1 MSEPAPAPAA
11 EPEVAGRDL
20 AILVSL
26 NVIWG
31 FNLVASKVGVQQFP
45 PVFFTALRFV
55 LVSVV
60 VARYLRPHPGQM
72 TRLLWAAF
80 LAGPIAFA
88 LLFLGIANVESVSS
102 VAIASQL
109 GVPFTT
115 LLSVW
120 LLGERIHWRRKLGIF
135 LAFAGIAVISF
146 DPRVFHSLY
155 GLMLV
160 TASAFVGALGVIVI
174 KQLRDIRPLE
184 LQAWVST
191 ASVCVLLPLSFAT
204 ESGQWEA
211 VRQAGWGGW
220 SSLVYTAVAASLIAH
235 TTWYYLVARYPVTGL
250 SAVTL
255 LTPIF
260 GVGFCVALLGDVLTP
275 KMIFGSVVTLLG
287 VLIVLMRDRKLVDTG
302 T

>member
-1 MSEPAPAPAA
+1 MSESEPAFKA

-20 AILVSL
+20 AILVLL

-31 FNLVASKVGVQQFP
+31 FNLVASKIGVREFP

-55 LVSVV
+55 IVIAVV
-60 VARYLRPHPGQM
+60 FRFLKLHPGEM

-88 LLFLGIANVESVSS
+88 LLFIGIAHVENVAN
-102 VAIASQL
+102 VAVASQL

-135 LAFAGIAVISF
+135 LAFAGVAIISF
-146 DPRVFHSLY
+146 DPQVFNSLF
-155 GLMLV
+155 GLLLV
-160 TASAFVGALGVIVI
+160 VASALVGALGVIVI
-174 KQLRDIRPLE
+174 KQLRDVRPLE
-184 LQAWVST
+184 LQAWVSL
-191 ASVCVLLPLSFAT
+191 SGVLVLLPLSIAT

-211 VRQAGWGGW
+211 VRHATWHGW
-220 SSLVYTAVAASLIAH
+220 TALAFTAFAASLVAH
-235 TTWYYLVARYPVTGL
+235 TTWYYLVGKYPVTGL

-260 GVGFCVALLGDVLTP
+260 GIAFCVAILGDVLTP

>member
-1 MSEPAPAPAA
+1 MSESEPAFKA

-20 AILVSL
+20 AILVFL

-31 FNLVASKVGVQQFP
+31 FNLVASKIGVREFP

-55 LVSVV
+55 IVITVV
-60 VARYLRPHPGQM
+60 FRFLKLHPGEM

-88 LLFLGIANVESVSS
+88 LLFIGIAHVENVAN
-102 VAIASQL
+102 VAVASQL

-135 LAFAGIAVISF
+135 LAFAGVAIISF
-146 DPRVFHSLY
+146 DPQVFNSLF
-155 GLMLV
+155 GLLLV
-160 TASAFVGALGVIVI
+160 VASALVGALGVIVI
-174 KQLRDIRPLE
+174 KQLRDVRPLE
-184 LQAWVST
+184 LQAWVSL
-191 ASVCVLLPLSFAT
+191 SGVLVLLPLSLAT

-211 VRQAGWGGW
+211 VRDATWHGWTA
-220 SSLVYTAVAASLIAH
+220 LAYTALAASLVAH
-235 TTWYYLVARYPVTGL
+235 TTWYYLVGKYPVTGL

-260 GVGFCVALLGDVLTP
+260 GIAFCVAILGDVLTP

>member
-1 MSEPAPAPAA
+1 MSESAPASKAA
-11 EPEVAGRDL
+11 TEVAGRDL
-20 AILVSL
+20 AILVFL

-31 FNLVASKVGVQQFP
+31 FNLVASKIGVHEFP
-45 PVFFTALRFV
+45 PVFFTALRFAIV
-55 LVSVV
+55 IAVV
-60 VARYLRPHPGQM
+60 FRFLKRHPGEM

-88 LLFLGIANVESVSS
+88 LLFIGIAHVENVAN
-102 VAIASQL
+102 VAVASQL

-120 LLGERIHWRRKLGIF
+120 LLGEQIHWRRKLGIF
-135 LAFAGIAVISF
+135 LAFAGVAIISF
-146 DPRVFHSLY
+146 DPQVFNSLF
-155 GLMLV
+155 GLLLV
-160 TASAFVGALGVIVI
+160 VASALVGALGVIMI
-174 KQLRDIRPLE
+174 KQLRDVRPLE
-184 LQAWVST
+184 LQAWVSS
-191 ASVCVLLPLSFAT
+191 AGVLVLLPLSLAT

-211 VRQAGWGGW
+211 IRHATWHGWAA
-220 SSLVYTAVAASLIAH
+220 LAFTAVAASLVAH
-235 TTWYYLVARYPVTGL
+235 TTWYYLVGKYPVTGL

-260 GVGFCVALLGDVLTP
+260 GIAFCVAILGDVLTP

>member
-1 MSEPAPAPAA
+1 MSESEPAFQA

-20 AILVSL
+20 AILVFL

-31 FNLVASKVGVQQFP
+31 FNLVASKIGVHEFP

-55 LVSVV
+55 IVIAVV
-60 VARYLRPHPGQM
+60 FRFLKLHSGEM
-72 TRLLWAAF
+72 SRLLWAAF

-88 LLFLGIANVESVSS
+88 LLFIGIAHVENVAN
-102 VAIASQL
+102 VAVASQL

-120 LLGERIHWRRKLGIF
+120 LLGEQIHWRRKLGIF
-135 LAFAGIAVISF
+135 LAFAGVAIISF
-146 DPRVFHSLY
+146 DPQVFNSLF
-155 GLMLV
+155 GLLLV
-160 TASAFVGALGVIVI
+160 VASALVGALGVIMI
-174 KQLRDIRPLE
+174 KQLRDVRPLE
-184 LQAWVST
+184 LQAWVSL
-191 ASVCVLLPLSFAT
+191 SGVLVLLPLSLAT

-211 VRQAGWGGW
+211 IRHATWHGWAA
-220 SSLVYTAVAASLIAH
+220 LAFTAVAASLVAH
-235 TTWYYLVARYPVTGL
+235 TTWYYLVGKYPVTGL

-260 GVGFCVALLGDVLTP
+260 GIAFCVAILGDVLTP

>member
-1 MSEPAPAPAA
+1 MPEPAPAPAA

-20 AILVSL
+20 AILVFL

-88 LLFLGIANVESVSS
+88 LLFIGIANVESVSS

-204 ESGQWEA
+204 ESGQWDA

-220 SSLVYTAVAASLIAH
+220 SALGYTAVAASLIAH

-275 KMIFGSVVTLLG
+275 KMVVGSVVTLLG